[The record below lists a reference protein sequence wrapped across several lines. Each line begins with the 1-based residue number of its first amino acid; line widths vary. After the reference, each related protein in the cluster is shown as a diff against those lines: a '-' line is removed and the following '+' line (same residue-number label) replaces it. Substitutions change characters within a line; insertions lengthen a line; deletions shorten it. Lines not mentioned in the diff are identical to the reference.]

1 MKKYETA
8 LISIL
13 RLDYDG
19 TKYIRNDGSVGIIL
33 YSSKYSINAYI
44 PYSPELGGKIV
55 DQPPFTGNGFTK
67 SMNGHVV
74 PEFYQPEI
82 KRLPPGAK
90 MYELKANG
98 EITEIAEL
106 IKGNIWIRK

>member
-1 MKKYETA
+1 MYT
-8 LISIL
+8 LLNIFL
-13 RLDYDG
+13 R
-19 TKYIRNDGSVGIIL
+19 
-33 YSSKYSINAYI
+33 YSSKYSVNAHI
-44 PYSPELGGKIV
+44 PYSHELGGSSILE
-55 DQPPFTGNGFTK
+55 PPFTGNGFTK

-82 KRLPPGAK
+82 KELDFGAK
-90 MYELKANG
+90 IYELKANG

>member
-1 MKKYETA
+1 MDT
-8 LISIL
+8 LLNIFL
-13 RLDYDG
+13 R
-19 TKYIRNDGSVGIIL
+19 
-33 YSSKYSINAYI
+33 YSSKYSVNAHI

-74 PEFYQPEI
+74 PELYHPEI
-82 KRLPPGAK
+82 KRLLPGAK

-98 EITEIAEL
+98 EITEIAEFTEE
-106 IKGNIWIRK
+106 NIWIRK

>member
-1 MKKYETA
+1 MDT
-8 LISIL
+8 LLNIF
-13 RLDYDG
+13 
-19 TKYIRNDGSVGIIL
+19 IR
-33 YSSKYSINAYI
+33 YSSGDSVNAHI
-44 PYSPELGGKIV
+44 PYSPELGGSSILE
-55 DQPPFTGNGFTK
+55 PPFTGNGFTK

-82 KRLPPGAK
+82 EKLSPGARI
-90 MYELKANG
+90 YELKANG